1 MLALLFTAAGLMHF
15 VKPAMY
21 VSIMP
26 PYLPYPREL
35 VLISGVAEILGGLGV
50 LVPPVRRAAGWGLA
64 LLLVAVFPA
73 NIQMAQNALERHG
86 WSLVTLLSFARL
98 PLQFLLVAWVE
109 RVTRPEPV

>member
-1 MLALLFTAAGLMHF
+1 MLFVLAGLLHF
-15 VKPAMY
+15 VKPSMY

-35 VLISGVAEILGGLGV
+35 VLVSGAAEVLGGWGV
-50 LVPPVRRAAGWGLA
+50 LVPQVRRAAGWGLA

-73 NIQMAQNALERHG
+73 NIQMAQASLHIAG
-86 WSLVTLLSFARL
+86 WSPVTLLLFLRL

-109 RVTRPEPV
+109 GATRPETQA